1 MRALIIAVIALVAI
15 AARADNTA
23 DQKAVM
29 QTDRDFYT
37 SSTFKGAEAWGDF
50 ASDDAHLPYGNGKA
64 EIAAAMA
71 KSYAKPGFRLQWGP
85 DYSQVFGDLAVTSG
99 TYELVTNEK
108 HETGRYVTV
117 WRRQKDGLWRFV
129 YDGGTPG
136 AH

>member
-1 MRALIIAVIALVAI
+1 MRALVVLAIALATYV
-15 AARADNTA
+15 ARADDAA
-23 DQKAVM
+23 DQKAAM

-37 SSTFKGAEAWGDF
+37 SSTLRGAEAWGDF
-50 ASDDAHLPYGNGKA
+50 AADEAKLPYGNGKA

-71 KSYAKPGFRLQWGP
+71 KAYAQPGFRLSWGP
-85 DYSQVFGDLAVTSG
+85 DYSQVFGDVAVTSG
-99 TYELVTNEK
+99 AYELLTKDK

-129 YDGGTPG
+129 WDGGTPG